1 MDRMAIPER
10 ADTTTVPNGAAL
22 AAFLAAGIGAFAL
35 GAIVIL
41 NEVGLFSAP
50 ALYDPAGGVTGRTAL
65 GAVTWLIAWVVLH
78 RRWRHQTLRA
88 GGIYALT
95 LLLIALG
102 VLLTFPP
109 LWHLLG

>member
-50 ALYDPAGGVTGRTAL
+50 AIYDPAGGVSGRTAL
-65 GAVTWLIAWVVLH
+65 GAVTWLVVWVALH
-78 RRWRHQTLRA
+78 RRWKHRTLRA

-95 LLLIALG
+95 MLLIALG

>member
-1 MDRMAIPER
+1 MAMAER
-10 ADTTTVPNGAAL
+10 ADITTVPNGAAL

-41 NEVGLFSAP
+41 NEVGLLSAP
-50 ALYDPAGGVTGRTAL
+50 AIYDPAGGVTGRTAL

>member
-1 MDRMAIPER
+1 MAMAER
-10 ADTTTVPNGAAL
+10 ADITTVPNGAAL

-41 NEVGLFSAP
+41 NEVGLLSAP

-65 GAVTWLIAWVVLH
+65 GAVIWLIAWVVLH
-78 RRWRHQTLRA
+78 RRWKHRTLRA
-88 GGIYALT
+88 GGVYALT

-109 LWHLLG
+109 LWHLIG

>member
-1 MDRMAIPER
+1 MAIPER
-10 ADTTTVPNGAAL
+10 ADIPMAPNGAAM
-22 AAFLAAGIGAFAL
+22 AAFVAAGIGAFAL

-50 ALYDPAGGVTGRTAL
+50 ALYDPAGGVTGRTAF
-65 GAVTWLIAWVVLH
+65 GAGIWLIAWVMLH
-78 RRWRHQTLRA
+78 QRWKHRTLRA
-88 GGIYALT
+88 GGVYALT
-95 LLLIALG
+95 VLLIVLG